1 MLKLENLSKY
11 YYSGNNIVLAL
22 RRIDIEFKT
31 GEFVAITGESGSG
44 KSTLLNVLSGLDTY
58 EDGKMY
64 INNVDVS
71 HYTISELEV
80 YRKQYIGFVFQ
91 EYNIIDSYTVFQNI
105 ELGLIVQGYDKSKR
119 KERILELIEQ
129 VGLSSVANQ
138 KASKCSGG
146 EKQRTV
152 IARALAKDCSII
164 VCDEPTGNLDSE
176 SSKNILKLLHDISS
190 EKLVIVVTHNYEE
203 IKEFATR
210 KVRLYDGEIVE
221 DQVVNE
227 EAVVSDSF
235 TKLNTY
241 KTKLEDV
248 LKIALANILSVPKK
262 SFFSALIITLMIFSF
277 IFAYGLS
284 LKEQNTSLNSNAPYF
299 ENANASRVI
308 ITKRDDSSFSVDE
321 LSELEDIEYV
331 RGVVEYDLVF
341 DSTYLSVV
349 HNYEYGY
356 DEFIPFK
363 VLASDSLN
371 EFDLSSGRLP
381 ENEYEVVIG
390 QNEYYKLDDFISI
403 SNKFTIKEI
412 DGAVTD
418 QFTFK
423 IVGIIEQ
430 NISLLDGKNELYFHM
445 DALFTMH
452 NTAIY
457 ENSQKY
463 LVIDDKAFYA
473 IVQDIRIDNTLGDM
487 EVLAYDMMFFDMC
500 RDFGYKRE
508 VIDDFDAGLCPSAP
522 FIATHDFAINSFTNH
537 ESLNDPFDIVLDSVP
552 IYPHIFGQGLYM
564 NRNTFNTIFEDDV
577 YQPSIIV
584 YDMFE
589 AKQVIEDLENLGYNV
604 FYPNGVIDED
614 EALSILLRN
623 LQLSLTLGLTLV
635 VVYFVGYFV
644 MRNVILSKKKD
655 YLIYRSVGASKK
667 TISGVLIVE
676 IMYLTIISFIFV
688 MGVLMVNE
696 VIDSGIPRL
705 LRYFK
710 YYNYISLLV
719 IINLLMYF
727 MSRNFNSKIFGKS
740 VISSLKSE

>member
-22 RRIDIEFKT
+22 RKIDIEFKI

-64 INNVDVS
+64 INDIDVS
-71 HYTISELEV
+71 HYTITELEI

-91 EYNIIDSYTVFQNI
+91 DYNIIDSYTVFQNI
-105 ELGLIVQGYDKSKR
+105 ELGLVIQGYDKTSR
-119 KERILELIEQ
+119 KERVLELINQ
-129 VGLSSVANQ
+129 VGLTSVANQ

-176 SSKNILKLLHDISS
+176 ASKNILKLLHDISS
-190 EKLVIVVTHNYEE
+190 KKLVIVVTHNYEE

-221 DQVVNE
+221 DQITNKEVEVN
-227 EAVVSDSF
+227 ASF
-235 TKLNTY
+235 IKLNAY
-241 KTKLEDV
+241 KTSLKDV
-248 LKIALANILSVPKK
+248 LKIALVNILSVPKK
-262 SFFSALIITLMIFSF
+262 SFFSALIISLMIFSF
-277 IFAYGLS
+277 IFAYGLN
-284 LKEQNTSLNSNAPYF
+284 LKEQNTSLNSDAPYF

-308 ITKRDDSSFSVDE
+308 ITKRDDTVFSSDE
-321 LSELEDIEYV
+321 LSELEGIEYV
-331 RGVVEYDLVF
+331 RGVVEYDLVL

-349 HNYEYGY
+349 HNDEYGY

-363 VLASDSLN
+363 VLTSDSLN
-371 EFDLSSGRLP
+371 EFDLSSGRFP
-381 ENEYEVVIG
+381 RNEYEVVIG
-390 QNEYYKLDDFISI
+390 ENEYYKLDDYISI
-403 SNKFTIKEI
+403 SNEFIIKKFE
-412 DGAVTD
+412 GALTD
-418 QFTFK
+418 QFTYK
-423 IVGIIEQ
+423 IVGVVDQ
-430 NISLLDGKNELYFHM
+430 SISLTDGKNELYFHI
-445 DALFTMH
+445 DALYTMH

-463 LVIDDKAFYA
+463 LVIDGKVFYA
-473 IVQDIRIDNTLGDM
+473 IVQDIRIDNSLGEM

-500 RDFGYKRE
+500 RDFGYKKE
-508 VIDDFDAGLCPSAP
+508 VILDFDAGLCPSAP
-522 FIATHDFAINSFTNH
+522 FIAAHDFTINAYTKH
-537 ESLNDPFDIVLDSVP
+537 ESLSDPFDIILESVP
-552 IYPHIFGQGLYM
+552 IYPHIFGQGIYM
-564 NRNTFNTIFEDDV
+564 NRNTFNTIFEDEV
-577 YQPSIIV
+577 YQPSVIV

-589 AKQVIEDLENLGYNV
+589 AKQVIEDLEKLGYNV

-614 EALSILLRN
+614 EALLIVLRN
-623 LQLSLTLGLTLV
+623 LQLSLTLGLTLI

-644 MRNVILSKKKD
+644 MRNIIISKKKD
-655 YLIYRSVGASKK
+655 YLVYRSVGASKK
-667 TISGVLIVE
+667 TISGVLIIE
-676 IMYLTIISFIFV
+676 ILYLTIISFIFV
-688 MGVLMVNE
+688 MGILMINE

-710 YYNYISLLV
+710 FYNYITILV
-719 IINLLMYF
+719 IINLLMF
-727 MSRNFNSKIFGKS
+727 IMSRKFNSRIFGKS
-740 VISSLKSE
+740 VISSLKAE